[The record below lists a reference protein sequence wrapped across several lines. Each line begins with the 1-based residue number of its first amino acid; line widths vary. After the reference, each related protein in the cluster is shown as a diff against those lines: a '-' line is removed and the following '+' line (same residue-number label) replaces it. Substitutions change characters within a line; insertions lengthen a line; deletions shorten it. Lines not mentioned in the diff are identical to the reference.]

1 MGELDM
7 EQVAILM
14 RERRQRAEAFR
25 QRHEAT
31 FPALFDAD
39 DHYWRGGSK
48 EPLIREIE
56 SGCQERPDLAGEI
69 RDIWR
74 WIEVDEV
81 KEGFIAV

>member
-1 MGELDM
+1 MGEIDL

-25 QRHEAT
+25 QRHEVT
-31 FPALFDAD
+31 FPALFEAD
-39 DHYWRGGSK
+39 DHHARGGPK

-56 SGCQERPDLAGEI
+56 SACQKQPDLAGEI

-74 WIEVDEV
+74 RTEYED
-81 KEGFIAV
+81 AVEL